1 MFDSVRFPYTRA
13 LNLLIFDSILW
24 EESVVIG
31 ERVSPSSLLLNEEK
45 TNRSLSSVSLCLSLS
60 LSRVCARAKTEDGG
74 FKRCV
79 DHQSRARSSDRRGG
93 SFFRSNR
100 VRARAKGRKE
110 MPSIPIETSSEPHLS
125 RRRTKRR
132 LENRRPSKKK

>member
-24 EESVVIG
+24 EESVVTG

-60 LSRVCARAKTEDGG
+60 LSVSLPGVCARAKTEDGG
-74 FKRCV
+74 FK
-79 DHQSRARSSDRRGG
+79 
-93 SFFRSNR
+93 
-100 VRARAKGRKE
+100 
-110 MPSIPIETSSEPHLS
+110 
-125 RRRTKRR
+125 
-132 LENRRPSKKK
+132 